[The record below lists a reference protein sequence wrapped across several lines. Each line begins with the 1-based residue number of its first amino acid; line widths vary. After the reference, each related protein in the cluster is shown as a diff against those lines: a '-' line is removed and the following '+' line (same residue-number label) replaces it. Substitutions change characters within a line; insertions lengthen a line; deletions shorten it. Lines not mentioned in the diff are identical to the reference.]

1 MTTEHTLAPDTAA
14 PTVAP
19 SGHPRLFWAVGML
32 VAVATFGLLVFGLSF
47 RAELDQASERGASD
61 LALASDRL
69 TTGLQRYR
77 ELAVFLS
84 DHPTVLARALNS
96 GQTAEGIQNATAVL
110 QNLADK
116 TGAHSL
122 MLVARD
128 GTVLAAA
135 GEQALPKGAQAAFN
149 RAMVGALGV
158 AHFVDTEQQR
168 RYVFAAP
175 VFDPGGPARA
185 AVIVNVNIG
194 LLEWGWPTEPS
205 AIYFT
210 DDYGVVFVSN
220 RSELVL
226 RGGLAGPMPVT
237 ARHQVSGHDLWLHEA
252 GPYIPSPA
260 LHLTRPLPVIG
271 LEAELLM
278 DLHPVIALA
287 SLQAG
292 MAAALALVFATFL
305 FFARERRRTLA
316 EANMRLEARV
326 ATRTQALEIA
336 NRDLTREV
344 TERLEAEARL
354 KRAQA
359 DLVQAGKLSALGEM
373 SAGISHELNQPL
385 MAIRSFAENAQAFL
399 ARDNAAKAAEN
410 LGRISELARRMGRII
425 KNLRAFARQE
435 SETITNVELTAVVE
449 AALEMTMGKVSRA
462 GVTLDWTPGDPVWVR
477 GGEVRLQQVV
487 MNLLSNAVDAMSDS
501 TETEKRIEIRIVPG
515 QEGVMPTRLTVA
527 DTGPGIAEPDKIFDP
542 FYTTKE
548 VGASEGMGLG
558 LSISYGLI
566 QSFGGRIRGAN
577 RAEQGQ
583 TPIGAIFTIELIPAR
598 LTERLPERLPGRLTL
613 AQEADE

>member
-1 MTTEHTLAPDTAA
+1 MTTE
-14 PTVAP
+14 P
-19 SGHPRLFWAVGML
+19 SPALDPASPPAHPRLSLALGMF
-32 VAVATFGLLVFGLSF
+32 VAVVAFGLLVFGLSF
-47 RAELDQASERGASD
+47 RAGLDQASARGASD

-84 DHPTVLARALNS
+84 DHPTVWARALS
-96 GQTAEGIQNATAVL
+96 PDQSADVARATTNVL

-135 GEQALPKGAQAAFN
+135 GEQTLPKGAQAAFN
-149 RAMVGALGV
+149 RAMSGALGV
-158 AHFVDTEQQR
+158 AHFVDTDQQR

-237 ARHQVSGHDLWLHEA
+237 ARRQISGHDLWLHEA

-260 LHLTRPLPVIG
+260 LHITRPLPVIG

-278 DLHPVIALA
+278 DLKPVIALS

-292 MAAALALVFATFL
+292 MAAALALVFATFW

-316 EANMRLEARV
+316 EANTRLEARV

-354 KRAQA
+354 KRVQA

-399 ARDNAAKAAEN
+399 ERDNAAKAAEN

-449 AALEMTMGKVSRA
+449 AALEMTMGKVARA
-462 GVTLDWTPGDPVWVR
+462 GVTLDWTPGEPVWVR

-501 TETEKRIEIRIVPG
+501 SETDKRIEIRIFAG
-515 QEGVMPTRLTVA
+515 QDGGTPTRLTVA

-577 RAEQGQ
+577 RAKDGQ
-583 TPIGAIFTIELIPAR
+583 SPKGAISGAIFTIELIPAR
-598 LTERLPERLPGRLTL
+598 IDRT
-613 AQEADE
+613 QETSE

>member
-1 MTTEHTLAPDTAA
+1 
-14 PTVAP
+14 
-19 SGHPRLFWAVGML
+19 
-32 VAVATFGLLVFGLSF
+32 
-47 RAELDQASERGASD
+47 
-61 LALASDRL
+61 
-69 TTGLQRYR
+69 
-77 ELAVFLS
+77 
-84 DHPTVLARALNS
+84 
-96 GQTAEGIQNATAVL
+96 
-110 QNLADK
+110 
-116 TGAHSL
+116 
-122 MLVARD
+122 
-128 GTVLAAA
+128 
-135 GEQALPKGAQAAFN
+135 
-149 RAMVGALGV
+149 
-158 AHFVDTEQQR
+158 
-168 RYVFAAP
+168 
-175 VFDPGGPARA
+175 
-185 AVIVNVNIG
+185 
-194 LLEWGWPTEPS
+194 
-205 AIYFT
+205 
-210 DDYGVVFVSN
+210 
-220 RSELVL
+220 
-226 RGGLAGPMPVT
+226 
-237 ARHQVSGHDLWLHEA
+237 
-252 GPYIPSPA
+252 
-260 LHLTRPLPVIG
+260 
-271 LEAELLM
+271 M
-278 DLHPVIALA
+278 DLKPVIALS

-292 MAAALALVFATFL
+292 MASALALVFATFW

-316 EANMRLEARV
+316 EANTRLEARV

-354 KRAQA
+354 KRVQA

-399 ARDNAAKAAEN
+399 ERDNAAKAAEN

-449 AALEMTMGKVSRA
+449 AALEMTLGKVARA
-462 GVTLDWTPGDPVWVR
+462 GVTLDWTPGEPVWVR

-501 TETEKRIEIRIVPG
+501 PDKRIEIRISAG
-515 QEGVMPTRLTVA
+515 QAGVTPTRLTVA

-577 RAEQGQ
+577 RAQEGH
-583 TPIGAIFTIELIPAR
+583 PPKGAIFTIELIPAR
-598 LTERLPERLPGRLTL
+598 LTAGLTL

>member
-1 MTTEHTLAPDTAA
+1 MDKTALPDDAPA
-14 PTVAP
+14 PP
-19 SGHPRLFWAVGML
+19 RHRLFWALGGVL
-32 VAVATFGLLVFGLSF
+32 AVALLGLSVFVLSF
-47 RAELDQASERGASD
+47 RAELDQASERGSSD

-84 DHPTVLARALNS
+84 DHPTVLALVFAQAPGDS
-96 GQTAEGIQNATAVL
+96 PKQATSDLL
-110 QNLADK
+110 QGLSDK

-122 MLVARD
+122 MVIGGA
-128 GTVLAAA
+128 GQVLATA
-135 GEQALPKGAQAAFN
+135 GETRLPTGARAAVT
-149 RAMVGALGV
+149 RAMDGALGV
-158 AHFVDTEQQR
+158 AHFVDLEGRR

-175 VFDPGGPARA
+175 VFSPGGPARG
-185 AVIVNVNIG
+185 AVVVNVDIG
-194 LLEWGWPTEPS
+194 LLEWGWPTEAS

-210 DDYGVVFVSN
+210 DQYGVVFVTN

-226 RGGLAGPMPVT
+226 RGGSAGPLPVT
-237 ARHQVSGHDLWLHEA
+237 HRYTVSDHDIWRHQA

-260 LHLTRPLPVIG
+260 LHLTQPLPVVG

-278 DLHPVIALA
+278 DLRPVLSMAG
-287 SLQAG
+287 LQAG
-292 MAAALALVFATFL
+292 MASALALVFAAFL
-305 FFARERRRTLA
+305 FFAKERRRTLA
-316 EANMRLEARV
+316 EANARLEARV
-326 ATRTQALEIA
+326 AARTEALELA
-336 NRDLTREV
+336 NRELQHEV
-344 TERLEAEARL
+344 HERHEAEARL

-399 ARDNAAKAAEN
+399 ERENPQKAADN

-435 SETITNVELTAVVE
+435 PETITDVELTSVIE
-449 AALEMTMGKVSRA
+449 AALEMTQAKISNA
-462 GVTLDWTPGDPVWVR
+462 GVTLDWTPGAQVWVR

-487 MNLLSNAVDAMSDS
+487 MNLLSNAVDAMSDAS
-501 TETEKRIEIRIVPG
+501 DKRIEIRLSPG
-515 QEGVMPTRLTVA
+515 DPTRLTIS
-527 DTGPGIAEPDKIFDP
+527 DSGPGISEPEKIFDP

-558 LSISYGLI
+558 LSISYGLV
-566 QSFGGRIRGAN
+566 QSFGGRIRGEN
-577 RAEQGQ
+577 RSGG
-583 TPIGAIFTIELIPAR
+583 GAVFTIELQPAIR
-598 LTERLPERLPGRLTL
+598 GEPQKESLDATY
-613 AQEADE
+613 